1 MARKDD
7 LVGQLNLG
15 CAVGRRLLQYE
26 RSGQGGLGD
35 GGARQIGPTMPL
47 LDVAREYVG
56 IGSAGRVKRILPAR
70 PWVRS
75 PLS

>member
-7 LVGQLNLG
+7 LVGQLNRG

-47 LDVAREYVG
+47 LDVARE
-56 IGSAGRVKRILPAR
+56 
-70 PWVRS
+70 
-75 PLS
+75 

>member
-7 LVGQLNLG
+7 LVGQLNRG
-15 CAVGRRLLQYE
+15 CAGGRRLLQYE

-47 LDVAREYVG
+47 LDVARE
-56 IGSAGRVKRILPAR
+56 
-70 PWVRS
+70 
-75 PLS
+75 